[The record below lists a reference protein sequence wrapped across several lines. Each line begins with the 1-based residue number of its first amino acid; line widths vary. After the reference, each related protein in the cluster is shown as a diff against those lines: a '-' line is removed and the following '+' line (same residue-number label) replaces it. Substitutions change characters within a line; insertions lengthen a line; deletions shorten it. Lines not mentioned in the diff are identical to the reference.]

1 MDVSPLED
9 DRDDASID
17 TGVSWPRDTLV
28 MAYVMVSG
36 SDSGV
41 GLETPQ
47 PVTSFGNRIWR
58 LRCSTEDE
66 ARFLG
71 LFPLTLSLLFEFV
84 VIDEPIDM

>member
-1 MDVSPLED
+1 
-9 DRDDASID
+9 
-17 TGVSWPRDTLV
+17 
-28 MAYVMVSG
+28 MAYVMVYG
-36 SDSGV
+36 GDSGV
-41 GLETPQ
+41 GLGTPQ

-84 VIDEPIDM
+84 VIDDPIDM